1 MKKLFVLVLTIVFL
15 SISSF
20 ATAGNESGPYIGGSL
35 GYSSLD
41 VAINAIEE
49 EDVNFDDDD
58 MGFKVFAGYNFGQIP
73 MFDFAIEGSYVDF
86 GGAATDD
93 IPDLDVDITAY
104 DIFGVA
110 CYNIGPVGIFGKVG
124 HVWWKMDSSLSDV
137 LNESAGDMAYGLGLK
152 FQFSSVAVRAEY
164 ERFKFDIDNVGSDI
178 NLDFISVGL
187 SWTF

>member
-1 MKKLFVLVLTIVFL
+1 MKKLTVLFFTVAFL

-20 ATAGNESGPYIGGSL
+20 ATAGNEGGPYIGGSL

-58 MGFKVFAGYNFGQIP
+58 MGFKVFAGYNFGLVP

-86 GGAATDD
+86 GGAAADA
-93 IPDLDVDITAY
+93 IPDLDIDITAY

-110 CYNIGPVGIFGKVG
+110 CYNIGPVGIFGKAG
-124 HVWWKMDSSLSDV
+124 HVWWKIDSSISDV
-137 LNESAGDMAYGLGLK
+137 LDESSGDMAYGIGLK
-152 FQFSSVAVRAEY
+152 FQFNSVAVRAEY
-164 ERFKFDIDNVGSDI
+164 ERFKFDIDDVDADI
-178 NLDFISVGL
+178 DLDFVSVGF